1 MRNSL
6 FIRLSIIFVACIG
19 AVLLASYV
27 VKIARESNSL
37 TYDLGDDSYG
47 YSDTFLTSYSEY
59 ESLANDLGIKKD
71 LTANNFVTNY
81 YLASFQDYDK
91 CSEERYKL
99 VTDVDLDD
107 DLLNIN
113 FKVYNKCGWC
123 KRRQIL
129 YLIELPKYSGDNPEI
144 NYIYDYENKIDCGN
158 I

>member
-6 FIRLSIIFVACIG
+6 VIKLLIIFASCIG
-19 AVLLASYV
+19 AIILASYV

-37 TYDLGDDSYG
+37 TYDLGESSNS
-47 YSDTFLTSYSEY
+47 YSDIFLTSFSEY

-99 VTDVDLDD
+99 VNKVTLMIMNLILILRYITNVDGVR
-107 DLLNIN
+107 N
-113 FKVYNKCGWC
+113 
-123 KRRQIL
+123 IL
-129 YLIELPKYSGDNPEI
+129 YCI
-144 NYIYDYENKIDCGN
+144 
-158 I
+158 